1 MVNLT
6 YRQGREDH
14 SDPCESPRDS
24 CRSDCRR
31 WTGDRKVP
39 LPAPTPKAQALIL
52 SSLTANRKCVLCLH
66 HPRPW
71 DRRQPRSKPRLRME
85 GSCKNP
91 RALSREPPGPLPPPH
106 GLHGSSEM
114 GKLRFHP
121 RNKSRGLFLNS
132 DGGKRSSW
140 QLKISP
146 LPLQKKKKVKY
157 LEDKFKKIRV
167 K

>member
-31 WTGDRKVP
+31 WTGNRKVP
-39 LPAPTPKAQALIL
+39 LPAPTPKTQALIL

-91 RALSREPPGPLPPPH
+91 RALSREPPGPLPPPR
-106 GLHGSSEM
+106 GSLKWSARFLRE
-114 GKLRFHP
+114 GKAEISPTEREQMAI
-121 RNKSRGLFLNS
+121 LNS

-146 LPLQKKKKVKY
+146 LPLQKKKK
-157 LEDKFKKIRV
+157 
-167 K
+167 

>member
-6 YRQGREDH
+6 YWQGREDH

-39 LPAPTPKAQALIL
+39 LPAPTPKTQVLIL

-85 GSCKNP
+85 GSCRNP
-91 RALSREPPGPLPPPH
+91 RALSREPPGPLPPPR
-106 GLHGSSEM
+106 GSLKWSARFLQE
-114 GKLRFHP
+114 GKAE
-121 RNKSRGLFLNS
+121 
-132 DGGKRSSW
+132 
-140 QLKISP
+140 ISP
-146 LPLQKKKKVKY
+146 TEREQRAI
-157 LEDKFKKIRV
+157 FKQRRR
-167 K
+167 